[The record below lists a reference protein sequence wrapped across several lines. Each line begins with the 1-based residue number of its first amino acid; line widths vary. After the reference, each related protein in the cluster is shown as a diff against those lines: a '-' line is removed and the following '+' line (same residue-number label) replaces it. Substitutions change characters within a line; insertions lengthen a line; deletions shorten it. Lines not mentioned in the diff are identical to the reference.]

1 MARTKKAR
9 TTRSKPKAAERIGS
23 MTAERL
29 IVESRRMRIRGDSDH
44 QWDESKTREAL
55 TLLLGMVLES
65 CDYDREPRSMPAFV
79 ARALA
84 ATIANIEDTVAA
96 GVH

>member
-1 MARTKKAR
+1 M
-9 TTRSKPKAAERIGS
+9 TTEQ
-23 MTAERL
+23 L
-29 IVESRRMRIRGDSDH
+29 IAESRRMRIRPGPDH

-84 ATIANIEDTVAA
+84 STISHIEDNIAA